1 MSTETELIAQD
12 PVNRAIATLESN
24 GNYKAKNPLSSAS
37 GKYEFTQSNFEGV
50 KKNNPDL
57 PNLSFE
63 EFKNNPDAQELY
75 QKALLN
81 ENTQS
86 LKRHGLEVT
95 PTNQYIM
102 HWAGA
107 PKGSALLQANDDDQL
122 KHYLSDEVLR
132 KNRLNPDTSV
142 GEFRRTIDDKM
153 TKALGN
159 KVNPQTNQNVV
170 GLNQNQIAAIPPEVI
185 GQQRLDQIRKE
196 NNPQTNQN
204 QVAVNQPEIIGQQRL
219 DQMRKENNIIPA
231 VNPASEMS
239 PEHDVQLKAIDN
251 GVTAVKSAP
260 QTGEHN
266 IVAADHL
273 QQGVQE
279 FGPRWGMAFAQAL
292 FGDKQGALNSIT
304 GGALSAP
311 IVGEA
316 KIQNDDG
323 TERVQ
328 QIWINKNARGD
339 MWYTDPKTGAR
350 LSNGIQVTSL
360 SPEGAIRNTAARK
373 QSEIDLNNS
382 KPDDSVLESG
392 YKINAL
398 NNITDRMRNVPS
410 ENSILNSITEST
422 KLYGSAL
429 DNALN
434 NPQAKAIIKG
444 LALVKGGDQLE
455 KEIQNI
461 AILSGLPTDQ
471 IGGFKQYLR
480 NIANLNEMDKNSEGK
495 HAPGAGTAGILD
507 LQGGARGVKHWL
519 AERESGQQAQ
529 SVWNEIYGAKAKTM
543 DHAQIIKEFQE
554 SPEFQGIQNYRKFY
568 HAKVNGENP
577 NLPDGAPIMN
587 YKNGKLTLQKYNAKT
602 GRVE

>member
-12 PVNRAIATLESN
+12 PANRAIATLETGGGST
-24 GNYKAKNPLSSAS
+24 KNPESSAS
-37 GKYEFTQSNFEGV
+37 GKYQFIKSTFEGV
-50 KKNNPDL
+50 KKNNPGL
-57 PNLSFE
+57 PNLSFD

-75 QKALLN
+75 QNALLN

-122 KHYLSDEVLR
+122 KHYLSDEILR

-142 GEFRRTIDDKM
+142 GEFRRTIDNKM

-170 GLNQNQIAAIPPEVI
+170 GLNQNQVAA
-185 GQQRLDQIRKE
+185 
-196 NNPQTNQN
+196 
-204 QVAVNQPEIIGQQRL
+204 NQPEVIGQQRL

-239 PEHDVQLKAIDN
+239 PEHEVQLKAIDN

-311 IVGEA
+311 VIGEA
-316 KIQNDDG
+316 KIKNDDG
-323 TERVQ
+323 TERLQ
-328 QIWINKNARGD
+328 QIWINTNARGD
-339 MWYTDPKTGAR
+339 RWYTDPKTGDR
-350 LSNGIQVTSL
+350 LPNGIQVTSL
-360 SPEGAIRNTAARK
+360 SPEGAIGTTAAREQFK
-373 QSEIDLNNS
+373 VGG
-382 KPDDSVLESG
+382 KPGDSVLESG
-392 YKINAL
+392 YKASAL
-398 NNITDRMRNVPS
+398 NNITDRQNSVPT
-410 ENSILNSITEST
+410 ENSILNRITEGT
-422 KLYGSAL
+422 NQFGSAL

-434 NPQAKAIIKG
+434 NGQAKAIIKG
-444 LALVKGGDQLE
+444 LALVKGGAQLE
-455 KEIQNI
+455 KEIQEI
-461 AILSGLPTDQ
+461 ATLSGLPTDQ

-480 NIANLNEMDKNSEGK
+480 NIANISEIDKNSEGK

-519 AERESGQQAQ
+519 AERESSQQAQ
-529 SVWNEIYGAKAKTM
+529 SVWNDIYGEKAKTTS
-543 DHAQIIKEFQE
+543 HAEIIKEFQE

-568 HAKVNGENP
+568 HAKVDGVNP

-602 GRVE
+602 GRAE

>member
-24 GNYKAKNPLSSAS
+24 GNYKAKNPESSAS
-37 GKYEFTQSNFEGV
+37 GIYQFIRSTFEGV

-57 PNLSFE
+57 PNLSFD
-63 EFKNNPDAQELY
+63 EFKNNPDAQQLY

-107 PKGSALLQANDDDQL
+107 PKGSALLQANNDDQL

-170 GLNQNQIAAIPPEVI
+170 GLNQNQIAA
-185 GQQRLDQIRKE
+185 
-196 NNPQTNQN
+196 
-204 QVAVNQPEIIGQQRL
+204 NQPEVIGQQRL

-311 IVGEA
+311 VVGEA
-316 KIQNDDG
+316 KIKNDDG

-350 LSNGIQVTSL
+350 LPNGIQVTSL
-360 SPEGAIRNTAARK
+360 SPEGAISTTAARK
-373 QSEIDLNNS
+373 QSENNLGQS
-382 KPDDSVLESG
+382 NPNDSVVESA
-392 YKINAL
+392 YKTIAK
-398 NNITDRMRNVPS
+398 NNITDRAGSLPS
-410 ENSILNSITEST
+410 ENILLNSITDRT
-422 KLYGSAL
+422 KQYGGAL
-429 DNALN
+429 DNALK
-434 NPQAKAIIKG
+434 NPQTQAIIKG
-444 LALVKGGDQLE
+444 LALVKGGAQLE
-455 KEIQNI
+455 NEIQNI
-461 AILSGLPTDQ
+461 ATLSGLPPDQ

-480 NIANLNEMDKNSEGK
+480 DIANVTAMDKNSEGK

-529 SVWNEIYGAKAKTM
+529 SVWNDIYGEKAKTTS
-543 DHAQIIKEFQE
+543 HAQIIKEFQE
-554 SPEFQGIQNYRKFY
+554 SPEYQGIQNYRKFY
-568 HAKVNGENP
+568 HAKVDGVNP

>member
-57 PNLSFE
+57 PNLSFN

-75 QKALLN
+75 QKAYLN

-86 LKRHGLEVT
+86 LKRNGLEVT

-122 KHYLSDEVLR
+122 KYYLSDEILR

-170 GLNQNQIAAIPPEVI
+170 GLNQNQ
-185 GQQRLDQIRKE
+185 
-196 NNPQTNQN
+196 
-204 QVAVNQPEIIGQQRL
+204 VAVNQPEVIGQQRL

-251 GVTAVKSAP
+251 GVNAVKSAP

-311 IVGEA
+311 VIGEA
-316 KIQNDDG
+316 KIKNDDG

-350 LSNGIQVTSL
+350 LPNGIQVTSL
-360 SPEGAIRNTAARK
+360 SPEGAIGTRAASE
-373 QSEIDLNNS
+373 QSKIDPNRSNS
-382 KPDDSVLESG
+382 TDSVLESG

-398 NNITDRMRNVPS
+398 NNITDRMRSLPS
-410 ENSILNSITEST
+410 ENILLNNITDRT
-422 KLYGSAL
+422 KQYGGAL
-429 DNALN
+429 DNALK
-434 NPQAKAIIKG
+434 NPQTQALIKG
-444 LALVKGGDQLE
+444 LALVKGGAQLE
-455 KEIQNI
+455 NEIQNI
-461 AILSGLPTDQ
+461 ATLSGLPPDQ

-480 NIANLNEMDKNSEGK
+480 DIANVTAMDKNSEGK

-507 LQGGARGVKHWL
+507 LQGGAKGVKHWL

-529 SVWNEIYGAKAKTM
+529 SVWNEIYGEKAKTM
-543 DHAQIIKEFQE
+543 KHDEIIKEFQE

-568 HAKVNGENP
+568 HAKVDGVNP

>member
-57 PNLSFE
+57 PNLSFN

-75 QKALLN
+75 QKAYLN

-86 LKRHGLEVT
+86 LKKHGLEVT

-122 KHYLSDEVLR
+122 KHYLSDEILR

-170 GLNQNQIAAIPPEVI
+170 GLNQNQ
-185 GQQRLDQIRKE
+185 
-196 NNPQTNQN
+196 
-204 QVAVNQPEIIGQQRL
+204 VAVNQPEVIGQQRL

-251 GVTAVKSAP
+251 GVNAVKSAP

-311 IVGEA
+311 VIGEA
-316 KIQNDDG
+316 KIKNDDG

-350 LSNGIQVTSL
+350 LPNGIQVTSL
-360 SPEGAIRNTAARK
+360 SPEGAIGTRAA
-373 QSEIDLNNS
+373 SEQFKNNLQGN
-382 KPDDSVLESG
+382 PTDSVLESG
-392 YKINAL
+392 YKTSAL
-398 NNITDRMRNVPS
+398 NNITDRQNNIPT

-434 NPQAKAIIKG
+434 NPQTKAIIKG
-444 LALVKGGDQLE
+444 LALVKGGAQLE
-455 KEIQNI
+455 KEIQDI
-461 AILSGLPTDQ
+461 ATLSGLPTDQ

-480 NIANLNEMDKNSEGK
+480 NIANLTAMDKNSEGK

-529 SVWNEIYGAKAKTM
+529 SVWNEIYGEKAKTM
-543 DHAQIIKEFQE
+543 KHAEIIKEFQE

-568 HAKVNGENP
+568 HAKVDGANP

>member
-57 PNLSFE
+57 PNLSFN

-75 QKALLN
+75 QKAYLN

-86 LKRHGLEVT
+86 LKKHGLEVT

-122 KHYLSDEVLR
+122 KYYLSDEILR

-170 GLNQNQIAAIPPEVI
+170 GLNQNQ
-185 GQQRLDQIRKE
+185 
-196 NNPQTNQN
+196 
-204 QVAVNQPEIIGQQRL
+204 VAVNQPEVIGQQRL

-251 GVTAVKSAP
+251 GVNAVKSAP

-311 IVGEA
+311 VIGEA
-316 KIQNDDG
+316 KIKNDDG

-350 LSNGIQVTSL
+350 LPNGIQVTSL
-360 SPEGAIRNTAARK
+360 SPEGAIGTRAASE
-373 QSEIDLNNS
+373 QSKIDPNRSNS
-382 KPDDSVLESG
+382 TDSVLESG

-398 NNITDRMRNVPS
+398 NNITDRMRSLPS
-410 ENSILNSITEST
+410 ENILLNNITDRT
-422 KLYGSAL
+422 KQYGGAL
-429 DNALN
+429 DNALK
-434 NPQAKAIIKG
+434 NPQTQALIKG
-444 LALVKGGDQLE
+444 LALVKGGAQLE
-455 KEIQNI
+455 NEIQNI
-461 AILSGLPTDQ
+461 ATLSGLPPDQ

-480 NIANLNEMDKNSEGK
+480 DIANVTAMDKNSEGK

-507 LQGGARGVKHWL
+507 LQGGAKGVKHWL

-529 SVWNEIYGAKAKTM
+529 SVWNEIYGEKAKTM
-543 DHAQIIKEFQE
+543 KHDEIIKEFQE

-568 HAKVNGENP
+568 HAKVDGVNP

>member
-1 MSTETELIAQD
+1 
-12 PVNRAIATLESN
+12 
-24 GNYKAKNPLSSAS
+24 
-37 GKYEFTQSNFEGV
+37 
-50 KKNNPDL
+50 
-57 PNLSFE
+57 
-63 EFKNNPDAQELY
+63 
-75 QKALLN
+75 
-81 ENTQS
+81 
-86 LKRHGLEVT
+86 
-95 PTNQYIM
+95 
-102 HWAGA
+102 
-107 PKGSALLQANDDDQL
+107 
-122 KHYLSDEVLR
+122 
-132 KNRLNPDTSV
+132 
-142 GEFRRTIDDKM
+142 
-153 TKALGN
+153 
-159 KVNPQTNQNVV
+159 
-170 GLNQNQIAAIPPEVI
+170 
-185 GQQRLDQIRKE
+185 
-196 NNPQTNQN
+196 
-204 QVAVNQPEIIGQQRL
+204 
-219 DQMRKENNIIPA
+219 MRKENNIIPA

-311 IVGEA
+311 VVGEA
-316 KIQNDDG
+316 KIKNDDG

-350 LSNGIQVTSL
+350 LPNGIQVTSL
-360 SPEGAIRNTAARK
+360 SPEGAISTTAAREQFK
-373 QSEIDLNNS
+373 INPVGN
-382 KPDDSVLESG
+382 PNDSVLESG

-398 NNITDRMRNVPS
+398 NNITDRMRSLPS
-410 ENSILNSITEST
+410 ENILLNSITDRT
-422 KLYGSAL
+422 KQYGGAL
-429 DNALN
+429 DNALK
-434 NPQAKAIIKG
+434 NPQTQALIKG
-444 LALVKGGDQLE
+444 LSLVKGGAQLE
-455 KEIQNI
+455 NEIQNI
-461 AILSGLPTDQ
+461 ATLSGLPPDQ

-480 NIANLNEMDKNSEGK
+480 DIANVTAMDKNAEGK

-507 LQGGARGVKHWL
+507 LQGGAKGVKHWL

-529 SVWNEIYGAKAKTM
+529 SVWNDIYGENAKTM
-543 DHAQIIKEFQE
+543 SHAQIMKQFQD
-554 SPEFQGIQNYRKFY
+554 SPEYQGIQNYRKFY
-568 HAKVNGENP
+568 HAKVDGVNP

>member
-12 PVNRAIATLESN
+12 PVNKAIATLESN

-37 GKYEFTQSNFEGV
+37 GKYEFTQSNFKGV

-75 QKALLN
+75 QKAFLN

-132 KNRLNPDTSV
+132 KNRLHPDTSV
-142 GEFRRTIDDKM
+142 GDFRRTIDDKM

-170 GLNQNQIAAIPPEVI
+170 GLNQNQVGANQPEVI
-185 GQQRLDQIRKE
+185 GQQRLDQ
-196 NNPQTNQN
+196 
-204 QVAVNQPEIIGQQRL
+204 
-219 DQMRKENNIIPA
+219 MRKDNNIIPA

-311 IVGEA
+311 VVGEA
-316 KIQNDDG
+316 KIKNDDG

-350 LSNGIQVTSL
+350 LPNGIQVTSL
-360 SPEGAIRNTAARK
+360 SPEGAISTTAARK
-373 QSEIDLNNS
+373 QSENNLGQS
-382 KPDDSVLESG
+382 NPNDSVLESA
-392 YKINAL
+392 YKTIAK
-398 NNITDRMRNVPS
+398 NNITDRAGSLPS
-410 ENSILNSITEST
+410 ENILLNSITDRT
-422 KLYGSAL
+422 KQYGGAL
-429 DNALN
+429 DNALK
-434 NPQAKAIIKG
+434 NPQTQALIKG
-444 LALVKGGDQLE
+444 LALVKGGAQLE
-455 KEIQNI
+455 NEIQNI
-461 AILSGLPTDQ
+461 ATLSGLPPDQ
-471 IGGFKQYLR
+471 IGGFKQYLKD
-480 NIANLNEMDKNSEGK
+480 IANVNAMDKNSEGK

-529 SVWNEIYGAKAKTM
+529 SVWNDIYGENAKTM
-543 DHAQIIKEFQE
+543 SHAQIIKQFKE
-554 SPEFQGIQNYRKFY
+554 SPEFEGIQNYRKFY
-568 HAKVNGENP
+568 HAKVDGVNP

-587 YKNGKLTLQKYNAKT
+587 YKNGKLTLQRYNAKT

>member
-57 PNLSFE
+57 PNLSFN

-75 QKALLN
+75 QKAYLN

-86 LKRHGLEVT
+86 LKKHGLEVT

-122 KHYLSDEVLR
+122 KYYLSDEILR

-142 GEFRRTIDDKM
+142 GDFRRTIDAKM

-170 GLNQNQIAAIPPEVI
+170 GLNQNQ
-185 GQQRLDQIRKE
+185 
-196 NNPQTNQN
+196 
-204 QVAVNQPEIIGQQRL
+204 VAVNQPEVIGQQRL

-239 PEHDVQLKAIDN
+239 PEHEVQLKAIDN

-311 IVGEA
+311 VIGEA
-316 KIQNDDG
+316 KIKNDDG
-323 TERVQ
+323 TERLQ
-328 QIWINKNARGD
+328 QIWINTNARGD
-339 MWYTDPKTGAR
+339 RWYTDPKTGAR
-350 LSNGIQVTSL
+350 LPNGIQVTSL
-360 SPEGAIRNTAARK
+360 SPEGAIGTTAAREQFK
-373 QSEIDLNNS
+373 VGG
-382 KPDDSVLESG
+382 KPGDSVLESG
-392 YKINAL
+392 YKASAL
-398 NNITDRMRNVPS
+398 NNITDRQNSVPT
-410 ENSILNSITEST
+410 ENSILNRITEGT
-422 KLYGSAL
+422 NQFGSAL

-434 NPQAKAIIKG
+434 NGQAKAIIKG
-444 LALVKGGDQLE
+444 LALVKGGAQLE
-455 KEIQNI
+455 KEIQEI
-461 AILSGLPTDQ
+461 ATLSGLPTDQ

-480 NIANLNEMDKNSEGK
+480 NIANISEIDKNSEGK

-529 SVWNEIYGAKAKTM
+529 SVWNEIYGEKAKTM
-543 DHAQIIKEFQE
+543 KHAEIIKEFQE

-568 HAKVNGENP
+568 HAKVDGENP
-577 NLPDGAPIMN
+577 NLPDGAPVMN

>member
-12 PVNRAIATLESN
+12 PTNRAIAKLETGGGST
-24 GNYKAKNPLSSAS
+24 KNPESSAS
-37 GKYEFTQSNFEGV
+37 GIYQFIRSTFEGV

-57 PNLSFE
+57 PNLSFD

-75 QKALLN
+75 QNALLN

-107 PKGSALLQANDDDQL
+107 PKGSALLQANNDDQL

-170 GLNQNQIAAIPPEVI
+170 GLNQNQIAA
-185 GQQRLDQIRKE
+185 
-196 NNPQTNQN
+196 
-204 QVAVNQPEIIGQQRL
+204 NQPEVIGQQRL

-311 IVGEA
+311 VVGEA
-316 KIQNDDG
+316 KIKNDDG

-350 LSNGIQVTSL
+350 LPNGIQVTSL
-360 SPEGAIRNTAARK
+360 SPEGAISTTAARK
-373 QSEIDLNNS
+373 QSENNLGQS
-382 KPDDSVLESG
+382 NPNDSVVESA
-392 YKINAL
+392 YKTIAK
-398 NNITDRMRNVPS
+398 NNITDRAGSLPS
-410 ENSILNSITEST
+410 ENILLNSITDRT
-422 KLYGSAL
+422 KQYGGAL
-429 DNALN
+429 DNALK
-434 NPQAKAIIKG
+434 NPQTQAIIKG
-444 LALVKGGDQLE
+444 LALVKGGAQLE
-455 KEIQNI
+455 NEIQNI
-461 AILSGLPTDQ
+461 ATLSGLPPDQ

-480 NIANLNEMDKNSEGK
+480 DIANVTAMDKNSEGK

-529 SVWNEIYGAKAKTM
+529 SVWNDIYGEKAKTTS
-543 DHAQIIKEFQE
+543 HAQIIKEFQE
-554 SPEFQGIQNYRKFY
+554 SPEYQGIQNYRKFY
-568 HAKVNGENP
+568 HAKVDGENP

>member
-75 QKALLN
+75 QKAYLN

-86 LKRHGLEVT
+86 LKRNGLEVT

-122 KHYLSDEVLR
+122 KYYLSDEILR

-170 GLNQNQIAAIPPEVI
+170 GLNQNQ
-185 GQQRLDQIRKE
+185 
-196 NNPQTNQN
+196 
-204 QVAVNQPEIIGQQRL
+204 VAVNQPEVIGQQRL

-251 GVTAVKSAP
+251 GVNAVKSAP

-311 IVGEA
+311 VIGEA
-316 KIQNDDG
+316 KIKNDDG

-350 LSNGIQVTSL
+350 LPNGIQVTSL
-360 SPEGAIRNTAARK
+360 SPEGAIGTRAASE
-373 QSEIDLNNS
+373 QSKIDPNRSNS
-382 KPDDSVLESG
+382 TDSVLESG

-398 NNITDRMRNVPS
+398 NNITDRMRSLPS
-410 ENSILNSITEST
+410 ENILLNNITDRT
-422 KLYGSAL
+422 KQYGGAL
-429 DNALN
+429 DNALK
-434 NPQAKAIIKG
+434 NPQTQALIKG
-444 LALVKGGDQLE
+444 LALVKGGAQLE
-455 KEIQNI
+455 NEIQNI
-461 AILSGLPTDQ
+461 ATLSGLPPDQ

-480 NIANLNEMDKNSEGK
+480 DIANVTAMDKNSEGK

-507 LQGGARGVKHWL
+507 LQGGAKGVKHWL

-529 SVWNEIYGAKAKTM
+529 SVWNEIYGEKAKTM
-543 DHAQIIKEFQE
+543 KHDEIIKEFQE

-568 HAKVNGENP
+568 HAKVDGVNP

>member
-12 PVNRAIATLESN
+12 PANRAIATLETGGGST
-24 GNYKAKNPLSSAS
+24 KNPESSAS
-37 GKYEFTQSNFEGV
+37 GKYQFIKSTFEGV
-50 KKNNPDL
+50 KKNNPGL
-57 PNLSFE
+57 PNLSFD

-75 QKALLN
+75 QNALLN

-122 KHYLSDEVLR
+122 KHYLSDEILR

-142 GEFRRTIDDKM
+142 GEFRRTIDNKM

-170 GLNQNQIAAIPPEVI
+170 GLNQNQVAA
-185 GQQRLDQIRKE
+185 
-196 NNPQTNQN
+196 
-204 QVAVNQPEIIGQQRL
+204 NQPEVIGQQRL

-239 PEHDVQLKAIDN
+239 PEHEVQLKAIDN

-311 IVGEA
+311 VIGEA
-316 KIQNDDG
+316 KIKNDDG
-323 TERVQ
+323 TERLQ
-328 QIWINKNARGD
+328 QIWINTNARGD
-339 MWYTDPKTGAR
+339 RWYTDPKTGDR
-350 LSNGIQVTSL
+350 LPNGIQVTSL
-360 SPEGAIRNTAARK
+360 SPEGAIGTTAAREQFK
-373 QSEIDLNNS
+373 VGG
-382 KPDDSVLESG
+382 KPGDSVLESG
-392 YKINAL
+392 YKASAL
-398 NNITDRMRNVPS
+398 NNITDRQNSVPT
-410 ENSILNSITEST
+410 ENSILNRITEGT
-422 KLYGSAL
+422 NQFGSAL

-434 NPQAKAIIKG
+434 NGQAKAIIKG
-444 LALVKGGDQLE
+444 LALVKGGAQLE
-455 KEIQNI
+455 KEIQEI
-461 AILSGLPTDQ
+461 ATLSGLPTDQ

-480 NIANLNEMDKNSEGK
+480 NIANISEIDKNSEGK

-529 SVWNEIYGAKAKTM
+529 SVWNEIYGEKAKTM
-543 DHAQIIKEFQE
+543 NHAEIIKEFQE

-568 HAKVNGENP
+568 HAKVDGVNP

-602 GRVE
+602 GRAE

>member
-57 PNLSFE
+57 PNLSFN

-75 QKALLN
+75 QKAYLN

-86 LKRHGLEVT
+86 LKKHGLEVT

-122 KHYLSDEVLR
+122 KYYLSDEILR
-132 KNRLNPDTSV
+132 KNRLHPDTSV

-170 GLNQNQIAAIPPEVI
+170 GLNQNQ
-185 GQQRLDQIRKE
+185 
-196 NNPQTNQN
+196 
-204 QVAVNQPEIIGQQRL
+204 VAVNQPEVIGQQRL

-251 GVTAVKSAP
+251 GVNAVKSAP

-311 IVGEA
+311 VIGEA
-316 KIQNDDG
+316 KIKNDDG

-350 LSNGIQVTSL
+350 LPNGIQVTSL
-360 SPEGAIRNTAARK
+360 SPEGAIGTRAASE
-373 QSEIDLNNS
+373 QSKIDPNRSNS
-382 KPDDSVLESG
+382 TDSVLESG

-398 NNITDRMRNVPS
+398 NNITDRMRSLPS
-410 ENSILNSITEST
+410 ENILLNNITDRT
-422 KLYGSAL
+422 KQYGGAL
-429 DNALN
+429 DNALK
-434 NPQAKAIIKG
+434 NPKTQAIIKG
-444 LALVKGGDQLE
+444 LALVKGGAQLE
-455 KEIQNI
+455 KEIQDI
-461 AILSGLPTDQ
+461 ATLSGLPTDQ

-480 NIANLNEMDKNSEGK
+480 DIANISEMDKNSEGK

-507 LQGGARGVKHWL
+507 LQGGAKGVKHWL

-529 SVWNEIYGAKAKTM
+529 SVWNEIYGEKAKTM
-543 DHAQIIKEFQE
+543 KHDEIIKEFQE

-568 HAKVNGENP
+568 HAKVDGENP

>member
-75 QKALLN
+75 QKAYLN

-86 LKRHGLEVT
+86 LKRNGLEVT

-122 KHYLSDEVLR
+122 KHYLSDEILR

-170 GLNQNQIAAIPPEVI
+170 GLNQNQ
-185 GQQRLDQIRKE
+185 
-196 NNPQTNQN
+196 
-204 QVAVNQPEIIGQQRL
+204 VAVNQPEVIGQQRL

-251 GVTAVKSAP
+251 GVNAVKSAP

-311 IVGEA
+311 VIGEA
-316 KIQNDDG
+316 KIKNDDG

-350 LSNGIQVTSL
+350 LPNGIQVTSL
-360 SPEGAIRNTAARK
+360 SPEGAIGTRAASE
-373 QSEIDLNNS
+373 QSKIDPNRSNS
-382 KPDDSVLESG
+382 TDSVLESG

-398 NNITDRMRNVPS
+398 NNITDRMRSLPS
-410 ENSILNSITEST
+410 ENILLNNITDRT
-422 KLYGSAL
+422 KQYGGAL
-429 DNALN
+429 DNALK
-434 NPQAKAIIKG
+434 NPQTQALIKG
-444 LALVKGGDQLE
+444 LALVKGGAQLE
-455 KEIQNI
+455 NEIQNI
-461 AILSGLPTDQ
+461 ATLSGLPPDQ

-480 NIANLNEMDKNSEGK
+480 DIANVTAMDKNSEGK

-507 LQGGARGVKHWL
+507 LQGGAKGVKHWL

-529 SVWNEIYGAKAKTM
+529 SVWNEIYGEKAKTM
-543 DHAQIIKEFQE
+543 KHDEIIKEFQE

-568 HAKVNGENP
+568 HAKVDGVNP

>member
-57 PNLSFE
+57 PNLSFN

-75 QKALLN
+75 QKAYLN

-86 LKRHGLEVT
+86 LKKHGLEVT

-122 KHYLSDEVLR
+122 KHYLSDEILR

-170 GLNQNQIAAIPPEVI
+170 GLNQNQ
-185 GQQRLDQIRKE
+185 
-196 NNPQTNQN
+196 
-204 QVAVNQPEIIGQQRL
+204 VAVNQPEVIGQQRL

-251 GVTAVKSAP
+251 GVNAVKSAP

-311 IVGEA
+311 VIGEA
-316 KIQNDDG
+316 KIKNDDG

-350 LSNGIQVTSL
+350 LPNGIQVTSL
-360 SPEGAIRNTAARK
+360 SPEGAIGTRAASE
-373 QSEIDLNNS
+373 QSKIDPNRSNS
-382 KPDDSVLESG
+382 TDSVLESG

-398 NNITDRMRNVPS
+398 NNITDRMRSLPS
-410 ENSILNSITEST
+410 ENILLNNITDRT
-422 KLYGSAL
+422 KQYGGAL
-429 DNALN
+429 DNALK
-434 NPQAKAIIKG
+434 NPQTQALIKG
-444 LALVKGGDQLE
+444 LALVKGGAQLE
-455 KEIQNI
+455 NEIQNI
-461 AILSGLPTDQ
+461 ATLSGLPPDQ

-480 NIANLNEMDKNSEGK
+480 DIANVTAMDKNSEGK

-507 LQGGARGVKHWL
+507 LQGGAKGVKHWL

-529 SVWNEIYGAKAKTM
+529 SVWNEIYGEKAKTM
-543 DHAQIIKEFQE
+543 KHDEIIKEFQE

-568 HAKVNGENP
+568 HAKVDGVNP